1 MNTHTDPAQPPSE
14 LAPGALPADRTARAM
29 RRRARQAVILV
40 ALLIVAA
47 LLDDGLIGLGVTF
60 PLVFAIPI
68 LAAALVAGGR
78 FILPVVALSAV
89 AHAVLIQRWA
99 PALPNLVAAHLINL
113 AFFAVSFVVARAL
126 STVLMSVAFLQR
138 SREWRAHLGPMPI
151 GSRFVILPGDA
162 AADLEPGLLPL
173 RLDPGAAFGSGSHPT
188 TRMCVAL
195 LEETVRPGDRVFDLG
210 CGSGILAIAALKLGA
225 TSALGADIDP
235 EAERM
240 TRENADKN
248 GVVDQLSFRLGSVE
262 TADGAHFELVTA
274 NILADVLVALLGNG
288 LAGTVAPGGA
298 LILSGIRA
306 EREAAIAKALAIAGF
321 GVVERRSS
329 DGWVAL
335 LARAKLAADLQN
347 RRLAARPIS
356 QSNMDRQDGQD

>member
-1 MNTHTDPAQPPSE
+1 VNTNTEPALQGPSPE
-14 LAPGALPADRTARAM
+14 APGNSPAERTAHAL
-29 RRRARQAVILV
+29 RRRARLAVILV
-40 ALLIVAA
+40 ILVAAAA
-47 LLDDGLIGLGVTF
+47 LLDDGLIGSGTTL

-68 LAAALVAGGR
+68 LAAGLSLSGR
-78 FILPVVALSAV
+78 FILPVVTLSAV
-89 AHAVLIQRWA
+89 AHGLLIQRWA
-99 PALPNLVAAHLINL
+99 PALSNIVLAHLISL
-113 AFFAVSFVVARAL
+113 AFFAAAFAAARAL

-162 AADLEPGLLPL
+162 AANLEPGLIPL

-225 TSALGADIDP
+225 VSALGADIDP

-240 TRENADKN
+240 SPENAGRN
-248 GVVDQLSFRLGSVE
+248 GVAEQLSFRLGSVE
-262 TADGAHFELVTA
+262 TADGAQFDLVTA
-274 NILADVLVALLGNG
+274 NILADVLVDLLGKG

-306 EREAAIAKALAIAGF
+306 ERETDIAEALGVAGF
-321 GVVERRSS
+321 GVSERRST

-335 LARAKLAADLQN
+335 LARPNSAT
-347 RRLAARPIS
+347 
-356 QSNMDRQDGQD
+356 

>member
-1 MNTHTDPAQPPSE
+1 MRSDPSS
-14 LAPGALPADRTARAM
+14 PGGQTPERAARGS
-29 RRRARQAVILV
+29 RRRARQAVILIALVGV
-40 ALLIVAA
+40 AT
-47 LLDDGLIGLGVTF
+47 LLDDGLIGAGVTL
-60 PLVFAIPI
+60 PLVFAVPI
-68 LAAALVAGGR
+68 LAAALSSSGR
-78 FILPVVALSAV
+78 FILPAAALSAV
-89 AHAVLIQRWA
+89 AHAILIQRA
-99 PALPNLVAAHLINL
+99 SPALPNLVAAHLISL
-113 AFFAVSFVVARAL
+113 AFFAAAFVVARAL

-151 GSRFVILPGDA
+151 GARFVILPGDA
-162 AADLEPGLLPL
+162 PAELDPALIPL

-225 TSALGADIDP
+225 ASALGADIDP

-240 TRENADKN
+240 TRENADNN
-248 GVVDQLSFRLGSVE
+248 GVAAQLVFRLGSVE
-262 TADGAHFELVTA
+262 TAAGAQFDLVTA
-274 NILADVLVALLGNG
+274 NILADVLVELLGKG

-306 EREAAIAKALAIAGF
+306 EREAAIAQALGAAGF
-321 GVVERRSS
+321 GVAERRAT

-335 LARAKLAADLQN
+335 LARSTSAN
-347 RRLAARPIS
+347 
-356 QSNMDRQDGQD
+356 

>member
-1 MNTHTDPAQPPSE
+1 MSTEPS
-14 LAPGALPADRTARAM
+14 ASGVNHDMSNQAARAA

-40 ALLIVAA
+40 AAVAAAA
-47 LLDDGLIGLGVTF
+47 LLDDGLIGAGVTF
-60 PLVFAIPI
+60 PLVFVLPI
-68 LAAALVAGGR
+68 LASALLAGGR
-78 FILPVVALSAV
+78 FILPVIVLSAA
-89 AHAVLIQRWA
+89 AHALLIQRWA
-99 PALPNLVAAHLINL
+99 PALSNIVAAQLISL
-113 AFFAVSFVVARAL
+113 AFFAATFFVARAL

-151 GSRFVILPGDA
+151 GARFVILPGDA
-162 AADLEPGLLPL
+162 SAELDPALIPL

-225 TSALGADIDP
+225 ASALAADIDP

-240 TRENADKN
+240 TRENAGKN
-248 GVVDQLSFRLGSVE
+248 GVAEQLGFRLGSVE
-262 TADGAHFELVTA
+262 AAAGAQFELVTA
-274 NILADVLVALLGNG
+274 NILADVLVDLLGKG
-288 LAGTVAPGGA
+288 LAGTVAPAGA

-306 EREAAIAKALAIAGF
+306 EREAAIAKALAVAGF

-335 LARAKLAADLQN
+335 LARSKSA
-347 RRLAARPIS
+347 P
-356 QSNMDRQDGQD
+356 